1 MVKVTLVPRGLAGT
15 ASDRQEPRGAE
26 TPGWA
31 EGSRRGRGT
40 TWPTGCLGISLQSL
54 TSHPPPT
61 IPALHYQGSPLPP
74 ECPLKG
80 LSSAGLGHQPQSVIL
95 SDGEVGSQMFG
106 TVTSLAGS
114 PSVSSGYETG
124 EF

>member
-1 MVKVTLVPRGLAGT
+1 MAHGLPGNLATVTDKSPLP
-15 ASDRQEPRGAE
+15 
-26 TPGWA
+26 
-31 EGSRRGRGT
+31 
-40 TWPTGCLGISLQSL
+40 PT
-54 TSHPPPT
+54 T

-80 LSSAGLGHQPQSVIL
+80 LSSAGLGRQPQSVIL

-124 EF
+124 EL